1 MELKYFTIYLHTIR
15 HLLIWTPVKSKGR
28 QGRKKFLGGGTVF
41 GQDSVRTVL
50 NIALAEFLGTGFLVF
65 LGCMGTV
72 VGLGEFPPT
81 HLQISIT
88 FGMVVATAIQPREVS
103 LLLGNLLKENIFTAQ
118 VQSTRGSRFTVV
130 QPTRLVSFSLGSE
143 KVCLAEL
150 TSFFHAAFDHRRM
163 GIVFLLLVT
172 VLFLETGEATLECG
186 QYPSSRPLTSPANP
200 YIFLIG
206 HISAAH
212 LNPAVSVA
220 AIILGKINIPM
231 AVVYILAELSGGIAG
246 FGLLQVITPDSIL
259 RSKSNGSCCAL
270 CVTLPH
276 PELSAFQAVLAE
288 ALATSVL
295 ILVVCA
301 VWDKRN
307 ERNTDSVPLRFGF
320 TVMAIASAEGPY
332 TGASM
337 NPARSLGPVI
347 WTGVW
352 ESHWKLISRSISAF
366 AAKLVKLDNL
376 ESAADRVPW
385 REDARATAAKA
396 KGAKRRSIV

>member
-88 FGMVVATAIQPREVS
+88 FGMVVATAIQ
-103 LLLGNLLKENIFTAQ
+103 
-118 VQSTRGSRFTVV
+118 
-130 QPTRLVSFSLGSE
+130 
-143 KVCLAEL
+143 
-150 TSFFHAAFDHRRM
+150 
-163 GIVFLLLVT
+163 
-172 VLFLETGEATLECG
+172 
-186 QYPSSRPLTSPANP
+186 
-200 YIFLIG
+200 LIG

-352 ESHWKLISRSISAF
+352 ESHWMTSPDLAGANYRPLYVASQSSGEDLKI
-366 AAKLVKLDNL
+366 KTPNPLDRAVHPIIDLHAEFPRDGETSTCPTTSPANWKVYWVGPIVGAVLTSFMYKQVFDRTPPNVIQVAEDDNEQAIPLQSNRHSKELEAERGSNL
-376 ESAADRVPW
+376 NITQA
-385 REDARATAAKA
+385 
-396 KGAKRRSIV
+396 

>member
-1 MELKYFTIYLHTIR
+1 MNLVNRKGAASR
-15 HLLIWTPVKSKGR
+15 SKCHCQRSLGTSGDVVPCVTLQPFISVGGIAKE

-88 FGMVVATAIQPREVS
+88 FGMVVATAIQ
-103 LLLGNLLKENIFTAQ
+103 
-118 VQSTRGSRFTVV
+118 
-130 QPTRLVSFSLGSE
+130 
-143 KVCLAEL
+143 
-150 TSFFHAAFDHRRM
+150 
-163 GIVFLLLVT
+163 
-172 VLFLETGEATLECG
+172 
-186 QYPSSRPLTSPANP
+186 
-200 YIFLIG
+200 LIG

-246 FGLLQVITPDSIL
+246 FGLLQVVTPDSIL

-288 ALATSVL
+288 GLATSVL

-320 TVMAIASAEGPY
+320 TVMAIAAAEGPY

-352 ESHWKLISRSISAF
+352 DSHWVYWVGPIVGAVLTSFMYKQVFDRTPAHVIQ
-366 AAKLVKLDNL
+366 VTEDDNEQAIPL
-376 ESAADRVPW
+376 QSNRHS
-385 REDARATAAKA
+385 K
-396 KGAKRRSIV
+396 